1 MGTKQRQADTFQSGC
16 FFVYCFSFIGVSK
29 ICRLEDFCRLLSASF
44 PKGINCAPPSTS
56 LSILHCLVVS
66 PHHLHSQ
73 SAVLADFASEAFYP
87 PALLRHMQANAHTH
101 LYIRY
106 VFTNM
111 YFRRSFKPAKVHGGL
126 FIEANSVFNLGV
138 TGAASEKPFL
148 FTSRSIWYYLAS

>member
-1 MGTKQRQADTFQSGC
+1 MGTKQGQADTFQSGC

-29 ICRLEDFCRLLSASF
+29 ICKLEDFCRLLSASF

-66 PHHLHSQ
+66 SLHHLHSQ

-87 PALLRHMQANAHTH
+87 AALLTHMQANAPI
-101 LYIRY
+101 YILDMFLETCILGEVLSLPRFM
-106 VFTNM
+106 VAF
-111 YFRRSFKPAKVHGGL
+111 SLKPIQYL
-126 FIEANSVFNLGV
+126 IWEWQ
-138 TGAASEKPFL
+138 GAASEKPFL